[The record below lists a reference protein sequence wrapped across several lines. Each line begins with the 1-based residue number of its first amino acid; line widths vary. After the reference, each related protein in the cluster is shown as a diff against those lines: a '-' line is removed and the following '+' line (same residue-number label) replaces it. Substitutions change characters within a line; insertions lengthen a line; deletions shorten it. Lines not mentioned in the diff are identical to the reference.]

1 MTTVDTETDTVR
13 TTDTDRPTA
22 TDRTTTTDRATS
34 TTTDS
39 YYYNMFRCA
48 LPTLYNVHVCITK
61 CLRFVLESLPVSL

>member
-1 MTTVDTETDTVR
+1 MTTVDTDTDTVR

-39 YYYNMFRCA
+39 YYYNMFRLC
-48 LPTLYNVHVCITK
+48 TSYTI
-61 CLRFVLESLPVSL
+61 